1 MTALNQPTHCT
12 RFQSFGRHLLTSL
25 VVTGALCSAAPTMAQ
40 SATAKKAPPKVTPP
54 APYTPPVPRQ
64 ILLPT
69 GMRFAFVPRPG
80 TRLIDVSLVFENAG
94 AAFETGA
101 KGATAMAADLLLDG
115 TRTKTATELSNAIA
129 LLGAN
134 IGADCG
140 ILTCRVTARA
150 PVNRAE
156 ELMTLLFEVV
166 AAPRFSQADLER
178 KKAEKAAYFASR
190 KDDPQA
196 ISSAAVGRV
205 LYGDHPLALDS
216 EGTPES
222 VAALTRDDVVAAW
235 KQAFNRRKA
244 RLIIAADANV
254 VDMIKLSVNKSGALA
269 AGHGISRPSLPQAP
283 AMDSKAGVI
292 VIDKPGAA
300 QSVVVVAGRAP
311 AGLRPLTPNVKAF
324 ETLFGGSF
332 TSRLNQNLREKNGYA
347 YGARFGINHIDKVN
361 PWRVSTSVATKD
373 TGPAVAEIAKEM
385 ARIQTPATDEEVKR
399 ATTYRALTFP
409 DAFATGGDIV
419 SFFAWAARVG
429 VSPMALST
437 YGVNLL
443 AVDKAGVQ
451 EAAKSVLG
459 NGPHVFVIVGDRA
472 KIEAPL
478 KEAAEAQKLG
488 AIVYKSID
496 DVF

>member
-1 MTALNQPTHCT
+1 MPA
-12 RFQSFGRHLLTSL
+12 
-25 VVTGALCSAAPTMAQ
+25 VAQ
-40 SATAKKAPPKVTPP
+40 DAKARKAPPKVTPP

-80 TRLIDVSLVFENAG
+80 TRLVDINLVFENAG

-140 ILTCRVTARA
+140 LLTCRVTARA

-166 AAPRFSQADLER
+166 AAPRFSEADLER
-178 KKAEKAAYFASR
+178 KKAEKAAYFVSR
-190 KDDPQA
+190 RDDPRA
-196 ISSAAVGRV
+196 ISSAAVGGV

-222 VAALTRDDVVAAW
+222 VAALTRDDVIGAW
-235 KQAFNRRKA
+235 KQAFNRKKA

-254 VDMIKLSVNKSGALA
+254 VDMIKLSVSKSGALS
-269 AGHGISRPSLPQAP
+269 AGHGIERGRLAKVAP
-283 AMDSKAGVI
+283 MEAKAGVI

-311 AGLRPLTPNVKAF
+311 ASLRPLTPNVKAF

-347 YGARFGINHIDKVN
+347 YGARFGVNHIDAVN

-373 TGPAVAEIAKEM
+373 TGPAVAEIAKEIV
-385 ARIQTPATDEEVKR
+385 RIQTPATDEEVTR
-399 ATTYRALTFP
+399 AKTYRALTFP

-419 SFFAWAARVG
+419 NYFAWAARVG
-429 VSPMALST
+429 VSPTALSS
-437 YGVNLL
+437 YGVSLL
-443 AVDKAGVQ
+443 AVDKSGV
-451 EAAKSVLG
+451 EKAAKRVLSH
-459 NGPHVFVIVGDRA
+459 GPMVYVIVGDRS

-478 KEAAEAQKLG
+478 KAAAEQQKLG
-488 AIVYKSID
+488 TVVFKTID